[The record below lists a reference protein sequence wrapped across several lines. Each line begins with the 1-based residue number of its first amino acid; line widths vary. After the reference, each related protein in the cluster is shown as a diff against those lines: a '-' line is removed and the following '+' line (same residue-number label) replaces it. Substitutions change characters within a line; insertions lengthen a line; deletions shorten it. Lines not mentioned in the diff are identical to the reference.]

1 MKQKKFSTSILK
13 HFSILSRGD
22 SACYIAMNSLGRYCA
37 CVLKISQSISQ
48 LPLGLPEEMNLPI
61 RDLIRAPYLNPCLF
75 SSTSNQLVLDL
86 FKSVGHLFCILSMV
100 NTSQGKA
107 CQNI

>member
-1 MKQKKFSTSILK
+1 MCLKF
-13 HFSILSRGD
+13 FE
-22 SACYIAMNSLGRYCA
+22 
-37 CVLKISQSISQ
+37 SISQ

-61 RDLIRAPYLNPCLF
+61 RDLIWAPCLNPVF
-75 SSTSNQLVLDL
+75 FQVQRPLVLDL